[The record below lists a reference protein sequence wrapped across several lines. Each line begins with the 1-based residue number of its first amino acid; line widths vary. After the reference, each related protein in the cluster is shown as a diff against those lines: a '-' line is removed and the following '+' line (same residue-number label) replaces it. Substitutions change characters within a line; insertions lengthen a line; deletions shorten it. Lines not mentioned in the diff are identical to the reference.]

1 VGVRVTVNGTAFTGS
16 NYSWN
21 FGNGGRIT
29 SPAITVALISRVM
42 LAAGRHPRREPDQAR
57 PGSNVSRSIMTPPGI
72 RRGDSGSRRLH
83 IVLECGWS
91 RLAMWHRAAMPTRW

>member
-1 VGVRVTVNGTAFTGS
+1 
-16 NYSWN
+16 
-21 FGNGGRIT
+21 
-29 SPAITVALISRVM
+29 
-42 LAAGRHPRREPDQAR
+42 
-57 PGSNVSRSIMTPPGI
+57 MTPPGI

>member
-1 VGVRVTVNGTAFTGS
+1 MGVRVTVNGTAFTGS

-29 SPAITVALISRVM
+29 SPAITMALISRGM
-42 LAAGRHPRREPDQAR
+42 AL
-57 PGSNVSRSIMTPPGI
+57 PGSNVSRNSMTPPGI